1 MSIPTAHTENQAA
14 ANAVTKRRFQTL
26 LEKGSEAYF
35 ETDGDGRLLFFNH
48 AFARLMS
55 PFCRPETGDA
65 LAGLFDSRHKAG
77 LQAYMDEVIDQ
88 GGPDRIYGPVNG
100 CDSDRDHRRFEL
112 RLGQV
117 LEDNVITGCYGFVRE
132 LAHDQDVQVK
142 EFGRDSGADPADSPA
157 GRRFRTFLDF
167 LPDPVC
173 VFNQDNTV
181 SYFNPAFERV
191 FGWSLNELAGCII
204 PFIPENE
211 KEPTRRAS
219 ARLEKEILVHGFES
233 MRLAK
238 DGSLRDVIFDAAM
251 YRDEHN
257 RPAGKVVI
265 LRDVTREKRF
275 ARTHQTLSRISM
287 ALHQHHELHSLLT
300 FITDEIRS
308 LIGVKGAS
316 VILLDEQRQ
325 EFFFPVTAYED
336 REAGRR
342 VSEVRVPA
350 DKGVV
355 GHVYRTG
362 QPLIVPDTSKSELYL
377 KEPDLQTGYKHH
389 NVLDVPLKHNDR
401 MIGVLMA
408 VNKKDGPF
416 DQDDVDLLMA
426 LAGLV
431 ALPLENAH
439 IHHELVRSYEE
450 VNHLNQAKDRVIH
463 HLSHELKTPVAV
475 MRASLQMLRE
485 RLAHNPDP
493 ALASILGRTD
503 RNLNR
508 ILEMQYE
515 IDDLVNKGHY
525 QNYALMTNLLN
536 ACQDELEALSADHP
550 VAGAIHEILRRKV
563 DTLFA
568 PREIVSQKIALAPFV
583 SQWLEKNRPAFAHRD
598 LEIVTHLET
607 EVPVKIPAQVLQ
619 KIMDGLMRNAVE
631 NTPDSGRIEVV
642 VRRGIRGADPGVVMT
657 IRDFGVGM
665 DTEKQR
671 LIRENYFSSSDP
683 LGYGSK
689 PPYTFGA
696 GGKGFDWLRLTIFSE
711 RYGFT
716 FSLSS
721 TRCSFLPAGDGEC
734 PGRIALCAHCKDEG
748 DCRAS
753 GGTEVNV
760 AFKAAQAVSDDEPAD
775 SLPSIPE
782 TADRQPAS
790 DHGPEFYNEPA
801 RTGESPERF
810 FHDLKIEFLIHEL
823 KTPFAI
829 VETAVRSLLEARDIF
844 GDLNPKQEKVVQRA
858 LRNSVKMRSMVNNL
872 LEIGRSETG
881 CFKCHDFNPM
891 QEAVGTLADATDWLR
906 WEKDKFE
913 SFDDPARADGIDW
926 DRYHIRVSVSND
938 AANVC
943 MHQDEVKFCQI
954 ITNLVGNAL
963 DHRRLWMEMRMTVEN
978 GVFRLDVMDDGP
990 GIAEEHQG
998 IIFERYTRIDVDDAA
1013 NSFRRG
1019 HGLGLAGARILA
1031 RCLGGDIRVESARNQ
1046 GANFIMELPLN
1057 YPGK

>member
-1 MSIPTAHTENQAA
+1 MNESH
-14 ANAVTKRRFQTL
+14 
-26 LEKGSEAYF
+26 S
-35 ETDGDGRLLFFNH
+35 H
-48 AFARLMS
+48 
-55 PFCRPETGDA
+55 
-65 LAGLFDSRHKAG
+65 
-77 LQAYMDEVIDQ
+77 
-88 GGPDRIYGPVNG
+88 
-100 CDSDRDHRRFEL
+100 
-112 RLGQV
+112 
-117 LEDNVITGCYGFVRE
+117 
-132 LAHDQDVQVK
+132 
-142 EFGRDSGADPADSPA
+142 SGADPADSPA
-157 GRRFRTFLDF
+157 ERRFRTFLDF

-191 FGWSLNELAGCII
+191 FGWSLDELAGRII
-204 PFIPENE
+204 PFIPKNE

-219 ARLEKEILVHGFES
+219 VRLEKEIIVHGFES
-233 MRLAK
+233 MRLTK
-238 DGSLRDVIFDAAM
+238 DGSLRDVILDAAM
-251 YRDEHN
+251 YMDEHN

-287 ALHQHHELHSLLT
+287 ALHQHHELNSLLT

-362 QPLIVPDTSKSELYL
+362 QPLIVPDTSKSALYL
-377 KEPDLQTGYKHH
+377 KGPDLQTGYRHH

-408 VNKKDGPF
+408 VNKKGGPF

-439 IHHELVRSYEE
+439 IHHELVRSYEK

-475 MRASLQMLRE
+475 MRASLQMLGE
-485 RLAHNPDP
+485 RLADNPDP
-493 ALASILGRTD
+493 GLASVLGRTE
-503 RNLNR
+503 RNLSR
-508 ILEMQYE
+508 ILDMQYE
-515 IDDLVNKGHY
+515 IDDLLNKGHD
-525 QNYALMTNLLN
+525 QNYALMTNLLD
-536 ACQDELEALSADHP
+536 ACKDELEALSADHP
-550 VAGAIHEILRRKV
+550 AAGSIHDILRHKV

-568 PREIVSQKIALAPFV
+568 PREMVSQKIALAPFV
-583 SQWLEKNRPAFAHRD
+583 SQWLGKNRPAFAHRH

-607 EVPVKIPAQVLQ
+607 EVPVKIPAQVLE

-631 NTPDSGRIEVV
+631 YTPDGGRIEVA
-642 VRRGIRGADPGVVMT
+642 VRRGARGADPGVVLT

-665 DTEKQR
+665 NEEKQR
-671 LIRENYFSSSDP
+671 LIRENYFSSGDP

-689 PPYTFGA
+689 PPYAFGA

-721 TRCSFLPAGDGEC
+721 TRCRFLTADDGKC
-734 PGRIALCAHCKDEG
+734 PGRIASCAHCKDEG
-748 DCRAS
+748 DCFAS
-753 GGTEVNV
+753 GGTAVDV

-775 SLPSIPE
+775 LSSSTPK
-782 TADRQPAS
+782 TADRQRTSDQGPACW
-790 DHGPEFYNEPA
+790 DGPA
-801 RTGESPERF
+801 RTVEPPERF
-810 FHDLKIEFLIHEL
+810 FHDLKIEFLLHEL
-823 KTPFAI
+823 KTPFAL

-858 LRNSVKMRSMVNNL
+858 LRNAVKMRSMVNNL

-881 CFKCHDFNPM
+881 CFKCHDFNPVQM
-891 QEAVGTLADATDWLR
+891 AVGTLADATDWLR
-906 WEKDKFE
+906 WEKEKFE
-913 SFDDPARADGIDW
+913 SIDDPAQADRIDW
-926 DRYHIRVSVSND
+926 HRYHIRVSVSHD
-938 AANVC
+938 AANVR
-943 MHQDEVKFCQI
+943 MHQDEVKFGQI
-954 ITNLVGNAL
+954 VTNLVGNAL
-963 DHRRLWMEMRMTVEN
+963 GHRRQWMEMRMAVKDRM
-978 GVFRLDVMDDGP
+978 FRLEVIDDGP
-990 GIAEEHQG
+990 GIAAEHQQL
-998 IIFERYTRIDVDDAA
+998 IFERYTRIDVAPGSNLA
-1013 NSFRRG
+1013 RRG

-1031 RCLGGDIRVESARNQ
+1031 RCLGGDIRVESERNQ
-1046 GANFIMELPLN
+1046 GATFIVELPLN
-1057 YPGK
+1057 FQGEYQ

>member
-1 MSIPTAHTENQAA
+1 MSLPSAHTGNQAA
-14 ANAVTKRRFQTL
+14 ENVVTKRRLRTL

-35 ETDGDGRLLFFNH
+35 ETDGDGQLLFFNH
-48 AFARLMS
+48 AFNRLMS
-55 PFCRPETGDA
+55 PFCLPETGDA

-77 LQAYMDEVIDQ
+77 LQACIDEIFDQ
-88 GGPDRIYGPVNG
+88 GGPDRIYGPVTG
-100 CDSDRDHRRFEL
+100 CDSERDHRRFEL
-112 RLGQV
+112 RLGPV

-132 LAHDQDVQVK
+132 LTHDRIVQEK
-142 EFGRDSGADPADSPA
+142 ESRRGSGADPADSLA
-157 GRRFRTFLDF
+157 EFRFRTFLDF

-191 FGWSLNELAGCII
+191 FGWSLDEMAGRII

-219 ARLEKEILVHGFES
+219 ARLEKEIVVHGFES

-238 DGSLRDVIFDAAM
+238 DGSLCDVVLDAAM
-251 YRDEHN
+251 YMDEHN

-265 LRDVTREKRF
+265 FREVTREKRF

-287 ALHQHHELHSLLT
+287 ALHHHRDFHSRLT
-300 FITDEIRS
+300 LITDEIRS

-325 EFFFPVTAYED
+325 EFFFPVIAYED

-342 VSEVRVPA
+342 LSEVRVPA

-362 QPLIVPDTSKSELYL
+362 KPLIVPDTSKSDLYL

-389 NVLDVPLKHNDR
+389 NVLDVPLKHNNR
-401 MIGVLMA
+401 IIGVLMA

-416 DQDDVDLLMA
+416 DQYDVDLLMA
-426 LAGLV
+426 LADLV

-439 IHHELVRSYEE
+439 IHDELVRSYKE
-450 VNHLNQAKDRVIH
+450 VNHLNQAKDRVLH

-475 MRASLQMLRE
+475 MRASLQMLGE
-485 RLAHNPDP
+485 RLAHNPDTG
-493 ALASILGRTD
+493 LASILRRSD

-508 ILEMQYE
+508 ILDMQYE

-525 QNYALMTNLLN
+525 QNYALMTNLLD
-536 ACQDELEALSADHP
+536 ACKDELEALSADHP
-550 VAGAIHEILRRKV
+550 AAGSIHEILRRRV

-607 EVPVKIPAQVLQ
+607 EVPVKIPMQVLQ

-631 NTPDSGRIEVV
+631 HTPDGGRIEVA
-642 VRRGIRGADPGVVMT
+642 VRRGARGVDPEVVLI

-665 DTEKQR
+665 NAEKQR

-711 RYGFT
+711 RYNFT
-716 FSLSS
+716 FNLSS
-721 TRCSFLPAGDGEC
+721 TRCRFLTADDAEC
-734 PGRIALCAHCKDEG
+734 PGRIASCAHCKVEG
-748 DCRAS
+748 DCHAS
-753 GGTEVNV
+753 GGTQVSV
-760 AFKAAQAVSDDEPAD
+760 AFQAAQAVSDDEPAD
-775 SLPSIPE
+775 SAPPVQEID
-782 TADRQPAS
+782 DRQPAS
-790 DHGPEFYNEPA
+790 DDGPEFCIGPVRA
-801 RTGESPERF
+801 DASPERF
-810 FHDLKIEFLIHEL
+810 FHDLEIEFLIHEL
-823 KTPFAI
+823 KTPAAL
-829 VETAVRSLLEARDIF
+829 VETAVHSLLEARDIF
-844 GDLNPKQEKVVQRA
+844 GDLNPKQEKVAKRA
-858 LRNSVKMRSMVNNL
+858 LRNAVKMRSMVNNL

-881 CFKCHDFNPM
+881 CFNCHDFNPV
-891 QEAVGTLADATDWLR
+891 QVAVGTLADATDWLR

-913 SFDDPARADGIDW
+913 SFTDPAQAGRIDW
-926 DRYHIRVSVSND
+926 KRYHIRVSVSND
-938 AANVC
+938 AANVR
-943 MHQDEVKFCQI
+943 MHQDKVKFCQI
-954 ITNLVGNAL
+954 IINLIGNAL
-963 DHRRLWMEMRMTVEN
+963 DHRSLWMEMRMSVED

-990 GIAEEHQG
+990 GIAEEHQD
-998 IIFERYTRIDVDDAA
+998 IIFKRYMRIDVDDAA
-1013 NSFRRG
+1013 SPVRRG

-1031 RCLGGDIRVESARNQ
+1031 RCLGGDIRVQSARNQ
-1046 GANFIMELPLN
+1046 GAKFIMELPLN
-1057 YPGK
+1057 YQSK